1 MASDGRPG
9 ANESDGAWARFQIGN
24 NWGTPGV
31 FGKECANDW
40 KDRRWESLFVKS
52 DKEGMVCLVQGTV
65 DRSGSTGDT
74 HPPGS
79 LYEYQ
84 KKGDAGEGVRMS
96 VKTKGLERRER
107 GGSFELDLITLVSLA
122 CVSL

>member
-1 MASDGRPG
+1 MSPMGHGRG
-9 ANESDGAWARFQIGN
+9 SRLGIIGVH
-24 NWGTPGV
+24 PGV

-84 KKGDAGEGVRMS
+84 KNEVVDGGVCKS
-96 VKTKGLERRER
+96 VRIKTI
-107 GGSFELDLITLVSLA
+107 SPCQHCSA
-122 CVSL
+122 

>member
-1 MASDGRPG
+1 MSPMGHGRG
-9 ANESDGAWARFQIGN
+9 SRLGIIGVH
-24 NWGTPGV
+24 PGV

-107 GGSFELDLITLVSLA
+107 GGSFELDLITLSVRSMQSLQ
-122 CVSL
+122 